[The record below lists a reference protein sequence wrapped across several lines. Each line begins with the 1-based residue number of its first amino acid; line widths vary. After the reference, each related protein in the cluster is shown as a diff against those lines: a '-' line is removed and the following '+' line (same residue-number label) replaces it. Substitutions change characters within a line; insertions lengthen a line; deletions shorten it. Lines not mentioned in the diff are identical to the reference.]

1 MDKIQ
6 LKRNGSPKTAA
17 HEIYAMSAAYSGDI
31 DPQIRDIDPLIL
43 EGLLMM

>member
-1 MDKIQ
+1 MPSIKGALINQ
-6 LKRNGSPKTAA
+6 L
-17 HEIYAMSAAYSGDI
+17 SANAYSGDI